1 MLPIRILVMA
11 LLLFSATTWAKAPAE
26 PVQAEQIFTRWLAA
40 YNDGNG
46 EALQAVLSTYGID
59 HTAQR
64 YLDIRETF
72 GPFEVLTRTVQTPDT
87 VAAIVR
93 GTSSDRGVLI
103 TVAIDPANRPR
114 LKTLQLEGVEIP
126 DAFKPARLEM
136 PALIAQSRARMDAL
150 AAQDKLSGSFLLAQD
165 GKVLMTWQGGLADRD
180 QRIPVDSTTTFRL
193 ASLNKMFTAVAIL
206 QLAEASKLTLD
217 DTIAR
222 HLRDYPN
229 QAVATSITIRQL
241 LNHTSGLGEIFDEAF
256 ESRKASLKTLADYWP
271 VYGAAAPAFKP
282 GTQDQYSNY
291 GYILLGSIIEAASGQ
306 SYDAYVEQHIFA
318 PAGMTSTGAVPEATL
333 VPGRAVPYTLSGD
346 QWVRET
352 KTLPLRGTSAG
363 GGYSTAQDLLRFAEA
378 LRSGR
383 LIPAAAL
390 DAATSPQNTKRWY
403 GYGFMVSGE
412 GEQRQYGHE
421 GGAPGA
427 NAALIVL
434 PSNGYVVIGLSNVDP
449 DAMENVVNFVG
460 NRLPL
465 SQARLSAS
473 PAAPATMRPATRS
486 RTR

>member
-1 MLPIRILVMA
+1 MLPISTLVMA

-72 GPFEVLTRTVQTPDT
+72 GPFEVLTRTVETADT
-87 VAAIVR
+87 VVAIVR
-93 GTSSDRGVLI
+93 GASSDRGVLI
-103 TVAIDPANRPR
+103 TVAIDPANRPQV
-114 LKTLQLEGVEIP
+114 KTLQLEGVEIP
-126 DAFKPARLEM
+126 DAFKPARLEI
-136 PALIAQSRARMDAL
+136 PALIAQSRSRLDAL
-150 AAQDKLSGSFLLAQD
+150 EARGALSGSFLLARN
-165 GKVLMTWQGGLADRD
+165 GTVLMTWQGGLADRE
-180 QRIPVDSTTTFRL
+180 QGIPVDSTTTFRL

-206 QLAEASKLTLD
+206 TLAETGKLTLD

-229 QAVATSITIRQL
+229 RAVATSVTIRQL

-256 ESRKASLKTLADYWP
+256 ESRKASLKTLADYWD
-271 VYGAAAPAFKP
+271 VYGAAAPDFPP

-291 GYILLGSIIEAASGQ
+291 GYILLGSIIEAVSEQ
-306 SYDAYVEQHIFA
+306 SYDDYVEQHIVG
-318 PAGMTSTGAVPEATL
+318 PAGMTSTGAAPEATL
-333 VPGRAVPYTLSGD
+333 VPGRAAPYTLSNG

-352 KTLPLRGTSAG
+352 KSLPLRGTSAG

-378 LRSGR
+378 LRNDR

-390 DAATSPQNTKRWY
+390 ETATSPQNTKGWY

-412 GEQRQYGHE
+412 GKHRQYGHE

-427 NAALIVL
+427 NAALIVV
-434 PSNGYVVIGLSNVDP
+434 PSQGYVVIGLSNVDP
-449 DAMENVVNFVG
+449 DAMESVVNFVA

-465 SQARLSAS
+465 
-473 PAAPATMRPATRS
+473 
-486 RTR
+486 

>member
-1 MLPIRILVMA
+1 MVPIRTLVVA
-11 LLLFSATTWAKAPAE
+11 LLLFSATTWAKPPAE

-40 YNDGNG
+40 YNTGDSQ
-46 EALQAVLSTYGID
+46 ELQAVLSTYGID

-72 GPFEVLTRTVQTPDT
+72 GPFDVLTRTLDTPDAI
-87 VAAIVR
+87 AAIVR

-114 LKTLQLEGVEIP
+114 LKTLQLEGVEIA
-126 DAFKPARLEM
+126 DAFKPKRLEM
-136 PALIAQSRARMDAL
+136 PALLAQSRARLDDL
-150 AAQDKLSGSFLLAQD
+150 QAQGKLSGSFLLAKD
-165 GKVLMTWQGGLADRD
+165 GTVLMAWQGGMADRE
-180 QRIPVDSTTTFRL
+180 QGVPVDAATKFRL

-206 QLAEASKLTLD
+206 QLAEAGKLSLD

-222 HLRDYPN
+222 HLKGYPN
-229 QAVATSITIRQL
+229 QAVATAVTIRQL

-256 ESRKASLKTLADYWP
+256 ETRKASLKTLSDYWG
-271 VYGAAAPAFKP
+271 VYGTAAPAFTP

-291 GYILLGSIIEAASGQ
+291 GYILLGSIIEAASGH
-306 SYDAYVEQHIFA
+306 SYDAYVEQHILD
-318 PAGMTSTGAVPEATL
+318 PAGMASTGSAPEATL
-333 VPGRAVPYTLSGD
+333 VPGRAVPYTLSDG

-363 GGYSTAQDLLRFAEA
+363 GGYSTADDLLRFAEA

-383 LIPAAAL
+383 LIPPAAL
-390 DAATSPQNTKRWY
+390 QAATSPQNTKGWY

-412 GEQRQYGHE
+412 GGQRQYGHE

-434 PSNGYVVIGLSNVDP
+434 PSQGYVVIGLSNVDP

-460 NRLPL
+460 NRLL
-465 SQARLSAS
+465 L
-473 PAAPATMRPATRS
+473 
-486 RTR
+486 